1 MLEMSSGKVRF
12 CVCSQ
17 SIALVRSLDI
27 AWDGEY
33 GESCG
38 GFCVES
44 VIKTKKWK
52 KKWRRVLG
60 GASSLVSIG
69 GIGWSLIFGVSSLP
83 FFGAG

>member
-1 MLEMSSGKVRF
+1 MVSPVVG
-12 CVCSQ
+12 
-17 SIALVRSLDI
+17 
-27 AWDGEY
+27 
-33 GESCG
+33 
-38 GFCVES
+38 S
-44 VIKTKKWK
+44 VWSRLSKPKNGK